1 MPKVSESKENLVT
14 ASNSVENLSD
24 VENQRNKRF
33 GEPDEIT
40 EVSLTQTEKQF
51 LLSAERGDCA
61 TVKRSVFIVSYPV
74 SSSFPI
80 FFNIF
85 KRAKII

>member
-14 ASNSVENLSD
+14 ESSSVENLSD

-33 GEPDEIT
+33 GEPEEIT
-40 EVSLTQTEKQF
+40 EVALTQIEKQF

-61 TVKRSVFIVSYPV
+61 TVKRYTDKLF
-74 SSSFPI
+74 
-80 FFNIF
+80 
-85 KRAKII
+85 

>member
-14 ASNSVENLSD
+14 ASSSVENISD

-33 GEPDEIT
+33 GEPEEIIET
-40 EVSLTQTEKQF
+40 QLTQIEKQF

-61 TVKRSVFIVSYPV
+61 TVKRSVSQPVLPKVQNVIVLSPG
-74 SSSFPI
+74 FT
-80 FFNIF
+80 
-85 KRAKII
+85 

>member
-14 ASNSVENLSD
+14 ASSSVENLSD
-24 VENQRNKRF
+24 VENQKNKRF

-40 EVSLTQTEKQF
+40 EIQLTQIEKQF

-61 TVKRSVFIVSYPV
+61 TVKRCENHSKFLDP
-74 SSSFPI
+74 
-80 FFNIF
+80 NTL
-85 KRAKII
+85 

>member
-14 ASNSVENLSD
+14 EASSVENLSD

-40 EVSLTQTEKQF
+40 EVVLTQIEKQF

-61 TVKRSVFIVSYPV
+61 TVKRYTQNPKGFIGVP
-74 SSSFPI
+74 
-80 FFNIF
+80 
-85 KRAKII
+85 

>member
-1 MPKVSESKENLVT
+1 MPKISESKENLVT
-14 ASNSVENLSD
+14 ASSSTENISD

-40 EVSLTQTEKQF
+40 ETQLTQIEKQF

-61 TVKRSVFIVSYPV
+61 TVKRSVLHTI
-74 SSSFPI
+74 FPLLEKTSGLTKSQI
-80 FFNIF
+80 FS
-85 KRAKII
+85 